1 MHELLAVL
9 SIALSVLFGVAL
21 ISWILFQVCGS
32 RNTEQGARSQ
42 EPEPAPGHWGPG
54 ARYSQQLFMQ

>member
-1 MHELLAVL
+1 MHELLAVF
-9 SIALSVLFGVAL
+9 SIALGVLFGVAL

-32 RNTEQGARSQ
+32 RGSERGAGSQ

-54 ARYSQQLFMQ
+54 ARYSQQMLMQ

>member
-1 MHELLAVL
+1 MHELLAVF

-32 RNTEQGARSQ
+32 RNPEQGARSQ
-42 EPEPAPGHWGPG
+42 ETGTAPGHWGPG
-54 ARYSQQLFMQ
+54 ARYSQPMFMQ

>member
-1 MHELLAVL
+1 MHELLAML

-32 RNTEQGARSQ
+32 RDSEQGAGSQ

-54 ARYSQQLFMQ
+54 ARYSQQMLMQ

>member
-1 MHELLAVL
+1 MHGLLAVF

-32 RNTEQGARSQ
+32 RNTEQGARGQ
-42 EPEPAPGHWGPG
+42 ELEPELGHWGPG
-54 ARYSQQLFMQ
+54 ARYSQQLLMQ